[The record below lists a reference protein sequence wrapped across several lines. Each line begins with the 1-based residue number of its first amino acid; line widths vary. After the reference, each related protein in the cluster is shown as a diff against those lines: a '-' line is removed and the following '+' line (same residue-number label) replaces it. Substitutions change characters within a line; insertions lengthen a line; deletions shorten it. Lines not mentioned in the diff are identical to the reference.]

1 MKLLRIFSSLK
12 FTAFLFALLGLLF
25 LAGQWIPQKAL
36 LQQTLYE
43 QWRQGS
49 PAVVSMLETLRF
61 TEIYASPLTLTV
73 WGLFFINL
81 TAVMIRRI
89 GVIGKRITLP
99 PEGGALPDTSGFPYR
114 GRVRL
119 KGPDPAELYRCLQRS
134 GFRVVS
140 GADGFVALKNRH
152 APLATILFHLS
163 FYLILAGAVIS
174 IYTKFTGSVNIA
186 EGESFSGELSAY
198 TSPPRLARIGSPPK
212 LLLTVV
218 KVVPEVKGSTSTS
231 LVVTV
236 RGEDGRSREVAI
248 NRPYKQGALSVVV
261 KNLGVSPLFIL
272 SRGGEEVDGAF
283 VKLDVLKGKTDRF
296 TIGPYT
302 VLARYYPD
310 FEMVAGEARSRSE
323 EFRNPALQLK
333 VLQGEQ
339 LVAEGTL
346 QPGQTLD
353 VGSERLELR
362 EIPFW
367 VGFTVIEEYGLPVLY
382 GGFMLGLVALCWR
395 FGAYR
400 RELVGRWLGDGS
412 VDLAGRA
419 DFYRALT
426 IEEFEALFRR
436 LESVVTVE

>member
-36 LQQTLYE
+36 LQQALYE

-49 PAVVSMLETLRF
+49 PAVVSMLETLGF

-81 TAVMIRRI
+81 TAVMIKRI
-89 GVIGKRITLP
+89 GIIGKRITLP
-99 PEGGALPDTSGFPYR
+99 PEGALLPDTSGFPYR
-114 GRVRL
+114 GRIRL
-119 KGPDPAELYRCLQRS
+119 KGSDPAELFRCLQRS

-140 GADGFVALKNRH
+140 GEDGFIALKNRY

-174 IYTKFTGSVNIA
+174 IYTKFYGSVNLA

-198 TSPPRLARIGSPPK
+198 ASPPRLAKIGSPPRV
-212 LLLTVV
+212 LLTVL
-218 KVVPEVKGSTSTS
+218 KIVPEVKGSTSTS
-231 LVVTV
+231 LAVTV

-248 NRPYKQGALSVVV
+248 NKPYKQGAVSVVV
-261 KNLGVSPLFIL
+261 KNLGVSPLFVL

-283 VKLDVLKGKTDRF
+283 VKLDVLMGKTDRF

-333 VLQGEQ
+333 VLRGEQ
-339 LVAEGTL
+339 LLSEGTL
-346 QPGQTLD
+346 QPGQALD
-353 VGSERLELR
+353 VGGERLELR

-367 VGFTVIEEYGLPVLY
+367 VGFAVIEEHGIPILY

-426 IEEFEALFRR
+426 IEEFDALFRR
-436 LESVVTVE
+436 LESVVIVE